1 MECKFNTVSLF
12 LDTGQQKNDEIMQ
25 VSILFVTQK
34 HFIEL
39 YSLQIHILM
48 KGNVIF
54 LTSENKISAIV
65 VVFTVMF
72 LI

>member
-1 MECKFNTVSLF
+1 
-12 LDTGQQKNDEIMQ
+12 MQ

>member
-1 MECKFNTVSLF
+1 
-12 LDTGQQKNDEIMQ
+12 MQ

-48 KGNVIF
+48 KRNIIF

-65 VVFTVMF
+65 VVFTVTF

>member
-1 MECKFNTVSLF
+1 
-12 LDTGQQKNDEIMQ
+12 MQ

-39 YSLQIHILM
+39 YSLQIHILI
-48 KGNVIF
+48 KRNIIF
-54 LTSENKISAIV
+54 LTTENNISGFV

>member
-1 MECKFNTVSLF
+1 
-12 LDTGQQKNDEIMQ
+12 MQ
-25 VSILFVTQK
+25 VSILFLTQK

-48 KGNVIF
+48 KCNIIF